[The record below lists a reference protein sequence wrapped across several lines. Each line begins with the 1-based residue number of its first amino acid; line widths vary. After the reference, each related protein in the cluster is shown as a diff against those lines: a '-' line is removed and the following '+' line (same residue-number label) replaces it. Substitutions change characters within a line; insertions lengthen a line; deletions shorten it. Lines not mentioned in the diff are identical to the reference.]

1 MCGILVAVDHGRCTK
16 ELEVELSKRGPDCS
30 AKVQICHRNR
40 RLEMHGFVLGMRGQ
54 LTSQPLHTL
63 LNSSDFTC
71 LLFNGEIYSGLSVS
85 DSANDSKE
93 LFDCLLGAKT
103 EEEMLEIF
111 SKIEG
116 EWALCL
122 LFKGN
127 LYYGRD
133 YLGRR
138 SLLIQHRHGGF
149 LVSSVSDQTTGWNEV
164 PATGIFKY
172 DFQNEILLE
181 WNKFPGLTCPSLKT
195 KETNVERYPI
205 IESDLSSTASHLFDG
220 IKLDFRYEPCIVFK
234 QLLKEAVSRRI
245 MNIPS
250 SRDSRSRLAI
260 LFSGGVDCMVLAA
273 LAHQCF
279 PQNEPI
285 DLLNVAFENP
295 RTSSK
300 LPATEIYNVPDRLT
314 ARQGLVELMK
324 IYQREWV
331 LVEIDVDYNEYRE
344 KKPYVQQLIYPLDSV
359 MDLSIAIA
367 FWFASRGIGKV
378 DGKDYQSTARVLLSG
393 LGADEQLGGYSRH
406 RNAYFN
412 GGWSRLAEEMQL
424 DVARISTRNLG
435 RDDRVISSHGK
446 EVRFPFLDRTI
457 INFLLEMPTWYKT
470 DPRLE
475 REVGDKL
482 LIRMMA
488 YELGLVLT
496 CREAKRAVQ
505 FGAKTAKMEHE
516 SRASKGHDKLLR

>member
-1 MCGILVAVDHGRCTK
+1 
-16 ELEVELSKRGPDCS
+16 
-30 AKVQICHRNR
+30 
-40 RLEMHGFVLGMRGQ
+40 
-54 LTSQPLHTL
+54 
-63 LNSSDFTC
+63 
-71 LLFNGEIYSGLSVS
+71 
-85 DSANDSKE
+85 
-93 LFDCLLGAKT
+93 
-103 EEEMLEIF
+103 
-111 SKIEG
+111 
-116 EWALCL
+116 
-122 LFKGN
+122 
-127 LYYGRD
+127 
-133 YLGRR
+133 
-138 SLLIQHRHGGF
+138 
-149 LVSSVSDQTTGWNEV
+149 
-164 PATGIFKY
+164 
-172 DFQNEILLE
+172 
-181 WNKFPGLTCPSLKT
+181 
-195 KETNVERYPI
+195 
-205 IESDLSSTASHLFDG
+205 
-220 IKLDFRYEPCIVFK
+220 
-234 QLLKEAVSRRI
+234 